1 MPVLLLLVGLA
12 LAQAPASSPA
22 APPASAT
29 AELVTPTWWLSR
41 EAPLARWAGQAPVVA
56 TLPAG
61 TEVTLV
67 LRDGDQARVRH
78 GLDFGWVPADAL
90 SDAPPAD
97 AVPPAAP

>member
-12 LAQAPASSPA
+12 LAQAPAAPSAPA
-22 APPASAT
+22 APPPAD
-29 AELVTPTWWLSR
+29 AELVTPTWWLAR
-41 EAPLARWAGQAPVVA
+41 EVPLARWAGQAPVVA

-61 TEVTLV
+61 SEVTLL

-90 SDAPPAD
+90 SEAPPAD
-97 AVPPAAP
+97 AAPPAP